1 MLRSACLL
9 ATLLAV
15 VLSFSVAV
23 AQTRPSTSDN
33 LVELPVPPP
42 SPMSPP
48 GTPPPLPVP
57 RNPDDLRSAI
67 CVMPS
72 RTPMMSAHEALP
84 AAVRPERVVIRVRY
98 EDDGAMSEVR
108 LERSSG
114 DRALDA
120 AVLAWARRVRLCPG
134 VGPGEGKIPF
144 EFKTR

>member
-1 MLRSACLL
+1 VLKSACLL

-15 VLSFSVAV
+15 VLWSSVAV
-23 AQTRPSTSDN
+23 AQTRASTSDN

-48 GTPPPLPVP
+48 GTPPPPPVP
-57 RNPDDLRSAI
+57 RNPEDLRNAI

-72 RTPMMSAHEALP
+72 RTPMLSAQEALP
-84 AAVRPERVVIRVRY
+84 AAARPQRVVVRVRH
-98 EDDGAMSEVR
+98 EDDGSMYEVR
-108 LERSSG
+108 LDRSSG

-134 VGPGEGKIPF
+134 RGTGEGKLPI
-144 EFKTR
+144 EFRTD